1 MRFSYHKIGEK
12 RYEMEENTMK
22 KKLSIVLLSLVMAFN
37 TCGIVG
43 YADDGITVT
52 LNGDKIEFDV
62 QPQLINDRTMV
73 PLRKI
78 FEAMGAYVDWYGD
91 TQTVVATKD
100 DKVVTAK
107 INDNNLYI
115 NDEVKTLDVPPMIID
130 GRTLVP
136 ARFVAES
143 FGANVDWDGAT
154 QTVVIMTK
162 WNRIGE
168 IPCYKDYPSIP
179 DFGLIVGVPNSADEN
194 SDIYSYDTTVMQEND
209 FQYYIS
215 LMKNEGWT
223 LKSDLY
229 NIWSLSKDGVYI
241 DIPIWET
248 SLDVVIT
255 LPDNQTSS
263 FTDGYTLAE
272 FSKYNSPASQNGLGD
287 TPIYINC
294 SITKTEVMKAGD
306 YQMILGYLKDDS
318 GNQWLAMLNATVFD
332 SESTF
337 KNLVGKNLV
346 FCGVYSGYSDAKN
359 MPVIELA
366 QLRVNDTGDIITGIA
381 TLTN

>member
-1 MRFSYHKIGEK
+1 
-12 RYEMEENTMK
+12 MK
-22 KKLSIVLLSLVMAFN
+22 KKLSIVLLFLVMAFN
-37 TCGIVG
+37 TYGIVG
-43 YADDGITVT
+43 YADNGIMVT
-52 LNGDKIEFDV
+52 LNGEKIEFDV

-73 PLRKI
+73 PLRMI
-78 FEAMGAYVDWYGD
+78 FEAMGAYVDWYDD

-107 INDNNLYI
+107 INDDKLYI

-143 FGANVDWDGAT
+143 FGANVDWDGVT
-154 QTVVIMTK
+154 QTVVITTK

-168 IPCYKDYPSIP
+168 IPCYKDYPNIP

-194 SDIYSYDTTVMQEND
+194 SDIYSYDTTVMKEED
-209 FQYYIS
+209 FQYYLS
-215 LMKNEGWT
+215 LMRSEGWMV
-223 LKSDLY
+223 KGDLY
-229 NIWSLSKDGVYI
+229 NIWSLSKNGVYI

-255 LPDNQTSS
+255 LPENQSQTDS
-263 FTDGYTLAE
+263 FTNGYTLAE

-294 SITKTEVMKAGD
+294 TITKTEVMKAGD

-359 MPVIELA
+359 MPVIELT
-366 QLRVNDTGDIITGIA
+366 QLRVTDTGDIVTGIA
-381 TLTN
+381 ALTN

>member
-1 MRFSYHKIGEK
+1 
-12 RYEMEENTMK
+12 MK
-22 KKLSIVLLSLVMAFN
+22 KKLSTILLSLVMIFN
-37 TCGIVG
+37 TCGVIG

-100 DKVVTAK
+100 DKVITAK
-107 INDNNLYI
+107 IDDTKLYI
-115 NDEVKTLDVPPMIID
+115 NDEVKILDVPPMIID

-162 WNRIGE
+162 WNRVGK
-168 IPCYKDYPSIP
+168 IPCYKEYPTIP

-194 SDIYSYDTTVMQEND
+194 SDIYSYDTTITQEDD

-223 LKSDLY
+223 VKSDLY
-229 NIWSLSKDGVYI
+229 NIWSLSKDGIYI

-255 LPDNQTSS
+255 LPNNQTQTSS

-294 SITKTEVMKAGD
+294 VIIKTEVMKAGD

-332 SESTF
+332 NESTF
-337 KNLVGKNLV
+337 KKLVGKDLV
-346 FCGVYSGYSDAKN
+346 FCGVYSGYSDAKS
-359 MPVIELA
+359 MPVVELT
-366 QLRVNDTGDIITGIA
+366 QLCVKDTGDVITGIA
-381 TLTN
+381 ALTN